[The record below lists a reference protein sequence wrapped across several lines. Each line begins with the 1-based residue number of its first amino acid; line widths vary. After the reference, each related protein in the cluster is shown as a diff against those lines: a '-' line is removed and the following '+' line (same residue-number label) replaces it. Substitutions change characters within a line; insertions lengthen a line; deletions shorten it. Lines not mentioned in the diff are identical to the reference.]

1 MKTNKWLNI
10 ISAAA
15 IATVLMGCPYTSTV
29 PLSNPTVKVSD
40 SFVGT
45 WEKQNGDGATLEIS
59 KASETTMKLTEKSS
73 ATAEPV
79 YYMAH
84 FTDIAGTL
92 FVNVKEDSEYSS
104 YNLYKIEKQ
113 GDFKIVVSEVTPY
126 IKETFDNSDAM
137 KKFFEANMK
146 NSYFFTTEDVS
157 YFKVK

>member
-1 MKTNKWLNI
+1 
-10 ISAAA
+10 
-15 IATVLMGCPYTSTV
+15 
-29 PLSNPTVKVSD
+29 
-40 SFVGT
+40 
-45 WEKQNGDGATLEIS
+45 
-59 KASETTMKLTEKSS
+59 
-73 ATAEPV
+73 
-79 YYMAH
+79 
-84 FTDIAGTL
+84 
-92 FVNVKEDSEYSS
+92 VKEDSEYSS